1 MKAKDF
7 VNEKWT
13 EKYKK
18 SINCQNP
25 KGFSQKA
32 HCAGRKKN
40 EDATATMPNTATPDV
55 KKEPGIFKSGVK
67 KLGKVLGKGLGALDF
82 IDAAHKFGKGDVP
95 GGAQSTISG
104 ITYAVPVIGLPLGLT
119 RDLAKSAGYDPLDY
133 SSKSYPKGPNGET
146 LYPITPFENKSNVLK
161 GMLIAEQSD
170 FSQMLKNI
178 TAQNPKGSSAEKI
191 LLGKFL
197 GSDQGTYA
205 RNVLGKNHKGWVD
218 HITWWLKMYQP
229 KLQKEFTEVDF
240 TDLESLAYDMYEN
253 YLAKQGQLGEGEVVS
268 LEARRSPLVVA
279 GSPFDWNVYDLRNNK
294 MVASVIGGD
303 RSESKL
309 YEIRIKRSGM
319 TPETRMPPTYL
330 LTAGPNDTP
339 PYKAYELVVPTE
351 RDKIEKSPGPGGTTK
366 LHPDED
372 DVLRH
377 FFKIMGSGRY
387 YGYDVMLVEKGL
399 DQWELVEKA
408 LGAKIMDIDDA
419 MELGYT
425 DVDPEDSSSIVYL
438 GNKVNKDI
446 NEFFDAGDDDDDDP
460 DEEDI
465 LHKLASMWWN
475 GSEQQQVKIQ
485 NTLEA
490 MGWSIG
496 EDEGSDAGGV
506 FVVQI
511 DDEHGSSYISWSP
524 KDLQLDEGYSAGA
537 VGGAGLGEELN
548 EYGEYDTRR
557 IIQFSK
563 DNPPDL
569 DYLYQQFVQRMLN
582 PENTVDPNE
591 WILKVNEFYGLN
603 YSWKDYQ
610 TRGRNDHTNNWQ
622 RIINRYVVNKK

>member
-40 EDATATMPNTATPDV
+40 EDATATMPDVDIPDI
-55 KKEPGIFKSGVK
+55 KKEPGILKKGAK
-67 KLGKVLGKGLGALDF
+67 KLGKLLGKGLGALDF
-82 IDAAHKFGKGDVP
+82 VDAAHKFSKGDVP

-104 ITYAVPVIGLPLGLT
+104 ITYAVPFVGLPLGLT

-133 SSKSYPKGPNGET
+133 SSKAYPKGPKGET

-170 FSQMLKNI
+170 FGQMLKNI
-178 TAQNPKGSSAEKI
+178 TAQNPRGSAAEKI

-279 GSPFDWNVYDLRNNK
+279 GSPYDWDIYDLRTNK
-294 MVASVIGGD
+294 MVANILGGD
-303 RSESKL
+303 RHESPL
-309 YEIRIKRSGM
+309 YEIRIRSSGM
-319 TPETRMPPTYL
+319 TPTTRMLPTYVL
-330 LTAGPNDTP
+330 RAGRNNNP
-339 PYKAYELVVPTE
+339 PYKAYELVDTADRYGE
-351 RDKIEKSPGPGGTTK
+351 IEKSPGPGGTTK
-366 LHPDED
+366 LRPDQD
-372 DVLRH
+372 DMLRH
-377 FFKIMGSGRY
+377 MFKVMGGGDY
-387 YGYDVMLVEKGL
+387 YGYDLNLVEEGL
-399 DQWELVEKA
+399 DQYEIIEKA
-408 LGAKIMDIDDA
+408 LGAKIMEVDDA
-419 MELGYT
+419 MELGFT
-425 DVDPEDSSSIVYL
+425 DWDPEDSSSIVYL
-438 GNKVNKDI
+438 GNQKN
-446 NEFFDAGDDDDDDP
+446 
-460 DEEDI
+460 
-465 LHKLASMWWN
+465 
-475 GSEQQQVKIQ
+475 
-485 NTLEA
+485 
-490 MGWSIG
+490 
-496 EDEGSDAGGV
+496 
-506 FVVQI
+506 
-511 DDEHGSSYISWSP
+511 
-524 KDLQLDEGYSAGA
+524 EGYSAGA
-537 VGGAGLGEELN
+537 VGGVGLGEELN

-591 WILKVNEFYGLN
+591 WISKVNEFYGLN